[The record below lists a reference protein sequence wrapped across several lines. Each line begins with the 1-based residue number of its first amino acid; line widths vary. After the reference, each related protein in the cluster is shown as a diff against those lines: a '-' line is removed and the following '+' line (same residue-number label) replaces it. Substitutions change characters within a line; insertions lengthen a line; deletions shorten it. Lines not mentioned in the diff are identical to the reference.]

1 MKKLFFICAPTD
13 YPWTRSLAHQ
23 FFSMGYRVYLEPP
36 DEADDEKVRERTA
49 RALYNAEIMVAIV
62 SKESAIGSS
71 AEAFEAWWRPFV
83 DSGRQVIACITPD
96 SPAGAENW
104 IPYDLIRRPHVDF
117 RRAGGAARLAELV
130 TKDGSTAQARPT
142 QASYNDDYEAQ
153 FESEPFAYPTQP
165 VAPVEAEPEPESK
178 TSIIRTLLGL
188 VVGLIMV
195 LVIWQMALQSDS
207 GDALIWV
214 GGLAVMV
221 VVVYLIGRWRP
232 QSRSQA
238 AKKLVGYLE
247 VISSDDTKA
256 KGRVY
261 GLINTLTIGTG
272 RRAQIRFNVEGI
284 EKQHCTIFYDGKAYY
299 LENTSNSRTILYDR
313 QLDSGEVV
321 VLQHGDLI
329 TVGQAVVLQ
338 FRTQL

>member
-49 RALYNAEIMVAIV
+49 RALYNAEIMIAIV

-130 TKDGSTAQARPT
+130 NKDGSNTQARPT
-142 QASYNDDYEAQ
+142 QTSRDDDFEAQ
-153 FESEPFAYPTQP
+153 FEPEPIAYPTQP
-165 VAPVEAEPEPESK
+165 VTPVQDEPEPESRA
-178 TSIIRTLLGL
+178 SIIRTLIGL

-195 LVIWQMALQSDS
+195 LVIWQVALQSDS

-247 VISSDDTKA
+247 IISSDDTKA

-261 GLINTLTIGTG
+261 GLINTLTIGSS
-272 RRAQIRFNVEGI
+272 RRTQIRLKVEGI